1 MIDRIDVRIEGGLDL
16 PLPRMAPVRQSF
28 DAAQIGD
35 IAAAVA
41 GQFAREEIGA
51 SIREGMQIAIGAG
64 SRGVANIAG
73 VVKAVVAEV
82 KARGG
87 HPFVF
92 PAMGSHGGATAEG
105 QAQVLAD
112 YGITGQA
119 VGAELRSSMESVLL
133 GEMPDGTPVHMD
145 KHAHGADGVIL
156 VNRIKPHTTFRGAIE
171 SGLVKMMVIGMG
183 KHAGA
188 TVWHKHGMDR
198 FPDVLPEA
206 AAFIMAHVP
215 FLFGI
220 GLVENAYEH
229 TALLEALPAGRLV
242 EREKQLLEQAKGMMG
257 RLYFDD
263 IDVLV
268 IERMGKE
275 ISGAGFDPNITGRN
289 NRGVVWDEVPR
300 IKKIVVLD
308 LTEQTHGNAT
318 GLGVADA
325 ITLKLFNK
333 IDFGATYANVITSTL
348 LDGAVIPM
356 IMNTEQE
363 AIQLA
368 VKTVVRVK
376 PEQTRILR
384 IRDTLTLGEI
394 LVSEPMLAEVRAHAR
409 MELAGEPAPFLF
421 DEQGNLRAA

>member
-1 MIDRIDVRIEGGLDL
+1 MIEKIELRIEGGLDV
-16 PLPRMAPVRQSF
+16 PLPRMVPVRQSF
-28 DAAQIGD
+28 DAASIGQIP
-35 IAAAVA
+35 AAVA
-41 GQFAREEIGA
+41 EQFAREGVGTTIK
-51 SIREGMQIAIGAG
+51 EGMQIAIGAG
-64 SRGVANIAG
+64 SRGVANIAE
-73 VVKAVVAEV
+73 VVKAMVAEV

-87 HPFVF
+87 IPFVF

-105 QAQVLAD
+105 QAEVLAG
-112 YGITGQA
+112 YGITGEA
-119 VGAELRSSMESVLL
+119 VGAPVRSSMETVQL
-133 GEMPDGTPVHMD
+133 GEMPDGTPVFMD

-156 VNRIKPHTTFRGAIE
+156 ANRIKPHTTFRGAIE
-171 SGLVKMMVIGMG
+171 SGVVKMMVIGMG

-188 TVWHKHGMDR
+188 TAWHKHGMDI
-198 FPDVLPEA
+198 FPDVLPPA
-206 AAFIMAHVP
+206 AEFIMAHVP

-220 GLVENAYEH
+220 GLVENAYDD
-229 TALLEALPAGRLV
+229 TALLEALPAAMLV
-242 EREKQLLEQAKGMMG
+242 EREKQLLEQAKGLIG

-289 NRGVVWDEVPR
+289 NRGVVWDEKPR

-308 LTEQTHGNAT
+308 LTEMTHGNAT

-333 IDFGATYANVITSTL
+333 IDLASTYANVITSTL
-348 LDGAVIPM
+348 LDGGVIPM

-368 VKTVVRVK
+368 VKTVVRVE
-376 PEQTRILR
+376 PEQTRIVR
-384 IRDTLTLGEI
+384 IRDTLSLGEI
-394 LVSEPMLAEVRAHAR
+394 LVSEPLLEEVRAHPR

-421 DEQGNLRAA
+421 DAKGNLRAA